1 MALKCGQAA
10 SDGPIPM
17 THDTASADLVL
28 RGATVLTMDTADTRA
43 QAVAVR
49 DGLIVG
55 VGADHDVESL
65 IGPSTHVLDCRG
77 RTVTPGF
84 IDSHTHNTYVGEF
97 RYRLDQLNLPAELT
111 PSVEVLLGQ
120 VREQA
125 GRTPGGEWIAGKNV
139 EPHAMRE
146 RRWPTRHELDRAAP
160 DNPVILTIRGG
171 HACVAN
177 TRALERFGIAR
188 DTPDPEGG
196 VIDRDS
202 SGDLTGVLRD
212 VTSIRAVLPQAT
224 LAELKTGLHT
234 LEGMFLRLGITST
247 HDCGAGPRPE
257 PYRAYR
263 EVVTD
268 RRWRIRT
275 SLFVY
280 HDFLLANGDLF
291 REGFDDIGLGLRGVK
306 LFVDGSIQCFTCA
319 FREPYVTKD
328 TRGWEGLRYS
338 QDKIDEAVLEAHR
351 RGYQVAI
358 HAQGDYGITMA
369 VNAIEHAMRAYPRTT
384 PRHRI
389 EHTLCPTVDDL
400 RRMAWLGITPNLFLF
415 HPWFWGDQHI
425 REFIGPKRARRMV
438 PARTA
443 IDLGMRPCAHSDCP
457 VCTPDDPVWPSN
469 PLWGM
474 ACAVTRRTRS
484 GVDIGAEERV
494 TPLDALRLY
503 TANGARAVG
512 EESVK
517 GSLEVGKL
525 ADLVVLAQN
534 PLDVDPWAIKDVV
547 VEKTVVG
554 GEIAYDRERD
564 G

>member
-1 MALKCGQAA
+1 M
-10 SDGPIPM
+10 PP
-17 THDTASADLVL
+17 ADLVL
-28 RGATVLTMDTADTRA
+28 KGATVLTMDETDTRA

-49 DGLIVG
+49 SGLIVG
-55 VGADHDVESL
+55 VGADRDVEAL
-65 IGPSTHVLDCRG
+65 VGPGTRVLDCRG

-84 IDSHTHNTYVGEF
+84 VDSHTHNVYVGEF
-97 RYRLDQLNLPAELT
+97 RYSFDQLNLPAALA
-111 PSVEVLLGQ
+111 PSVEAVLAQ
-120 VREQA
+120 VKERA
-125 GRTPGGEWIAGKNV
+125 ARTAPGAWIGGRNV
-139 EPHAMRE
+139 EPNAVRE
-146 RRWPTRHELDRAAP
+146 RRWPTRHELDRVAP
-160 DNPVILTIRGG
+160 SNPVILTIRGG

-177 TRALERFGIAR
+177 TRALDLFGIGA

-196 VIDRDS
+196 VIDRDER
-202 SGDLTGVLRD
+202 GDLTGVLRD
-212 VTSIRAVLPQAT
+212 VTSIRSALPQAT
-224 LAELKTGLHT
+224 MAELVRGLET
-234 LEGMFLRLGITST
+234 LERMYLKLGITSS
-247 HDCGAGPRPE
+247 HDCGASPRPE
-257 PYRAYR
+257 SYQAYR
-263 EVVTD
+263 RAVDE

-280 HDFLLANGDLF
+280 QDFLLANEDLF
-291 REGFDDIGLGLRGVK
+291 RDGFDDARLKLRGVK
-306 LFVDGSIQCFTCA
+306 LFMDGSIQCFTCA
-319 FREPYVTKD
+319 FREPYVTRA

-369 VNAIEHAMRAYPRTT
+369 VNAIERAMEAHPRPA

-400 RRMAWLGITPNLFLF
+400 RRMARLGITPNLFLF

-425 REFIGPKRARRMV
+425 HEFIGPDRARRMV

-484 GVDIGAEERV
+484 GADIGAAERV
-494 TPLDALRLY
+494 TPLEALRIY
-503 TANGARAVG
+503 TANGTRAVF
-512 EESVK
+512 EEPVK

-525 ADLVVLAQN
+525 ADLVVLAEN
-534 PLDVDPWAIKDVV
+534 PLDVDPWAIKDVA
-547 VEKTVVG
+547 VEKTIVG
-554 GEIAYDRERD
+554 GEILYDREGD
-564 G
+564 HA